1 MRSSLSIASSERK
14 FQALADSSPFGIFH
28 TDAKGA
34 VVYSN
39 STWQEISGLSAQAT
53 LGFGWSQAIHPDD
66 REAVFAEWERATAAG
81 VDVDRTCRTLHAD
94 GSVRHIHVKA
104 RALSAQAAGEAGYV
118 GVTLDITEQVA
129 AQEKL
134 RASNVL
140 LKAMLANL
148 PCGISVF
155 GRDFELLIDNQKFR
169 QLMDLPEHLF
179 EGQADFR
186 SLNMFDAPRQ
196 EPQVAPEVR
205 VARKVGRA
213 LDPAASMIE
222 EIRHDGRV
230 LEIRRAPMPGG
241 GFVTTYTDIT
251 VHKRVLHS
259 LQVAKDAAEQ
269 AALAK
274 STFLATMSHE
284 IRTPMN
290 GVIGM
295 TSLLLETPL
304 TDEQR
309 EFTEVIR
316 QSGEGLLVVINDI
329 LDYSKIES
337 GN

>member
-1 MRSSLSIASSERK
+1 MTSSLSIASSERK

-28 TDAKGA
+28 TLDDGA
-34 VVYSN
+34 CIYTN
-39 STWQEISGLSAQAT
+39 AAWQEISGLSAQAT
-53 LGFGWSQAIHPDD
+53 LGFGWGQAIHPDD
-66 REAVFAEWERATAAG
+66 RERVSCDFMRMTAAG
-81 VDVDRTCRTLHAD
+81 HDVDVTCRLQRPD
-94 GSVRHIHVKA
+94 GSVRHIRVKA
-104 RALSAQAAGEAGYV
+104 RALSAQEAGEAGHV
-118 GVTLDITEQVA
+118 GMTLDITEQVA
-129 AQEKL
+129 AEEKL

-140 LKAMLANL
+140 MKAILANL
-148 PCGISVF
+148 PCGVSVF
-155 GRDFELLIDNQKFR
+155 DRELRLLAENKQFR
-169 QLMDLPEHLF
+169 SVFDLPDELF
-179 EGQADFR
+179 ENGPVDFR
-186 SLNMFDAPRQ
+186 SLNMFDAER
-196 EPQVAPEVR
+196 EDPQQALATVARRAERAMDIGETVREEVR
-205 VARKVGRA
+205 
-213 LDPAASMIE
+213 P
-222 EIRHDGRV
+222 DGRV
-230 LEIRRAPMPGG
+230 VEIRRARMPDG
-241 GFVTTYTDIT
+241 GFVATYVDVTRNKQT
-251 VHKRVLHS
+251 LEHLR
-259 LQVAKDAAEQ
+259 QAKEEAEQ